1 MKVID
6 LLNKWFNN
14 EPIPKAIIYGND
26 LFYWNKNSE
35 DYTTSL
41 DPNVIDSNTYFMGQL
56 NFGSLNDEVK
66 IIKEDMKI
74 KKLNTNIINANRYD
88 YDKNKE
94 MTISNIAADIL
105 SISKVVNELIDEVNK
120 LKNKE
125 EE

>member
-14 EPIPKAIIYGND
+14 EPIPKTIVYGND
-26 LFYWNKNSE
+26 LFYWNENSQ

-41 DPNVIDSNTYFMGQL
+41 DPKVIDSNTYFMEQL

-66 IIKEDMKI
+66 IIKEDKKI
-74 KKLNTNIINANRYD
+74 EKL
-88 YDKNKE
+88 
-94 MTISNIAADIL
+94 
-105 SISKVVNELIDEVNK
+105 NK